1 MTEATA
7 KVHVRHIMR
16 KFGAANRTQAALCAE
31 RLGALIPGVH
41 FGGNPENDIHAGPQA
56 PKPKVVR

>member
-1 MTEATA
+1 
-7 KVHVRHIMR
+7 MR